1 MTENLHIRGDGED
14 NNKGDSIKS
23 ASSYDAS
30 KISFQGKRALFE
42 AGNIPIRGHRPS
54 SVTSKCN
61 ENLVTGTVTSTANLT
76 QLEETNSRLEEDVV
90 RLEQAAALREEVAR
104 RLREKV
110 ERLESQAGEREGE
123 LQGDIRRLARDNST
137 KEEIIQ

>member
-14 NNKGDSIKS
+14 NNNGDSIKS
-23 ASSYDAS
+23 TSSYDAS

-76 QLEETNSRLEEDVV
+76 QLEETNSKLEEDVV

-110 ERLESQAGEREGE
+110 ERLESQAGKREGE